1 MSPIPFSD
9 FNRVIKEDLG
19 ADASELFSEVES
31 KPVGCASL
39 AQVHRGKLKTGEEVA
54 IKVQYP
60 SVARDAQVDL
70 RNMEMVTKLC
80 ERIFPRF
87 QYSVEANRTIDA

>member
-19 ADASELFSEVES
+19 ADAKTLFSEVDDT
-31 KPVGCASL
+31 PVGCASL

-60 SVARDAQVDL
+60 TVAADTHVDL
-70 RNMEMVTKLC
+70 RNMELATKVC

-87 QYSVEANRTIDA
+87 QYSVWKTAAHHA